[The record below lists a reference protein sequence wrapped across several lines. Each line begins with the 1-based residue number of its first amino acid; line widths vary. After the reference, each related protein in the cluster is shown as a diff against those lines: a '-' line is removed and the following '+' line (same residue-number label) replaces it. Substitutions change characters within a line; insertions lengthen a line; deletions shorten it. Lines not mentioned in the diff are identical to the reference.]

1 MSPRTEEA
9 NARIREEQK
18 GRILEAAKAIF
29 AHKGFS
35 ETKMSDIAAA
45 ANVSY
50 GLAYHY
56 FANKEAIFSNLLQ
69 KALQC
74 TLELILSAQVQPGT
88 PWDRLN
94 WLISQISQGAQ
105 EEPEFEMLILQALTS
120 QGVPQ
125 EMRQFVLQESRLNHE
140 ALKQLIVEGQ
150 AAGEVVAGDP
160 DLLTTT
166 FEWCIQG
173 MVISLSYWR
182 YEVTH
187 LPNTDTVLRMLK
199 A

>member
-1 MSPRTEEA
+1 MSPRTEET

-18 GRILEAAKAIF
+18 ERILEAAKAIF

-56 FANKEAIFSNLLQ
+56 FTNKEAIFTALLHQ
-69 KALQC
+69 ALQGS
-74 TLELILSAQVQPGT
+74 LDLMQRAQVQPGT
-88 PWDRLN
+88 PWDRLR
-94 WLISQISQGAQ
+94 WLTSEIILGAQ
-105 EEPEFEMLILQALTS
+105 DEPEYYMLVLQALTNHA
-120 QGVPQ
+120 VPQ
-125 EMRQFVLQESRLNHE
+125 ETHKMVLQESQLTYE

-160 DLLTTT
+160 DPLTRA

-173 MVISLSYWR
+173 MVFGISYWGLEPAR
-182 YEVTH
+182 
-187 LPNTDTVLRMLK
+187 LPAVESVLRMLK

>member
-1 MSPRTEEA
+1 MSPRTVET

-18 GRILEAAKAIF
+18 EHILEAAKAIF

-56 FANKEAIFSNLLQ
+56 FANKEALFTSLLQ
-69 KALQC
+69 KALQVA
-74 TLELILSAQVQPGT
+74 LELMLRAQVQPGT
-88 PWDRLN
+88 PWDRLR
-94 WLISQISQGAQ
+94 WLTSEILQGAQ
-105 EEPEFEMLILQALTS
+105 EEPEFEMLVFQALTS
-120 QGVPQ
+120 HAVPQ
-125 EMRQFVLQESRLNHE
+125 EMRQVVLQESQLSHE

-150 AAGEVVAGDP
+150 ATGKVVTGDP
-160 DLLTTT
+160 DLLTTA

-173 MVISLSYWR
+173 MVFGISNWG
-182 YEVTH
+182 YEPAR
-187 LPNTDTVLRMLK
+187 LPNVESVLRMLK

>member
-1 MSPRTEEA
+1 MSPRTEET
-9 NARIREEQK
+9 NARIREEQSE
-18 GRILEAAKAIF
+18 RILEAAKAIF

-50 GLAYHY
+50 GLTYHY
-56 FANKEAIFSNLLQ
+56 FANKEAIFSALLQ
-69 KALQC
+69 KALQGA
-74 TLELILSAQVQPGT
+74 LNLMLRAQTQPGS
-88 PWDRLN
+88 PWLRLK
-94 WLISQISQGAQ
+94 WLISQISRGAQ

-120 QGVPQ
+120 QAVPK
-125 EMRQFVLQESRLNHE
+125 EMRQFVLQESRLSHE

-150 AAGEVVAGDP
+150 ATGEVVAGDP

-173 MVISLSYWR
+173 MVFGLSYWR
-182 YEVTH
+182 YEATH
-187 LPNTDTVLRMLK
+187 LPDADAALRILK

>member
-18 GRILEAAKAIF
+18 QRILEAAKAFF

-50 GLAYHY
+50 GLTYHY
-56 FANKEAIFSNLLQ
+56 FTNKEAIFSNLLQ
-69 KALQC
+69 KALQGA
-74 TLELILSAQVQPGT
+74 LELMQRAQVQPGT

-120 QGVPQ
+120 QAVPQ
-125 EMRQFVLQESRLNHE
+125 EMRQFVLQESLLSHE

-150 AAGEVVAGDP
+150 AAEEVVAGDP

-173 MVISLSYWR
+173 MVFGLSYWR
-182 YEVTH
+182 YEATH
-187 LPNTDTVLRMLK
+187 LPNADTVLRMLK

>member
-9 NARIREEQK
+9 NARIRGEQRE
-18 GRILEAAKAIF
+18 RILDAAKAIF

-35 ETKMSDIAAA
+35 ETKMSDIASA

-50 GLAYHY
+50 GLTYHY
-56 FANKEAIFSNLLQ
+56 FANKEAIFSALLE
-69 KALQC
+69 KALQGA
-74 TLELILSAQVQPGT
+74 LALMLHAQAQPGS

-120 QGVPQ
+120 QAVPR
-125 EMRQFVLQESRLNHE
+125 EMRQFVLQESRSSHE
-140 ALKQLIVEGQ
+140 ALKQLIIEGQ

-173 MVISLSYWR
+173 MVFGLSYWH
-182 YEVTH
+182 YEATH
-187 LPNTDTVLRMLK
+187 LPDVNTVLRILK

>member
-1 MSPRTEEA
+1 MSPRTEET

-18 GRILEAAKAIF
+18 ERILEAAKAIF

-45 ANVSY
+45 AKVSY

-56 FANKEAIFSNLLQ
+56 FANKEAIFTTLLQ
-69 KALQC
+69 HALQGA
-74 TLELILSAQVQPGT
+74 LELMQRAQVQPGT

-94 WLISQISQGAQ
+94 WLISQISQGAH
-105 EEPEFEMLILQALTS
+105 EEPEFEMLVLQALTS
-120 QGVPQ
+120 HAVPQ
-125 EMRQFVLQESRLNHE
+125 EMRQMVLQESQLSHE

-150 AAGEVVAGDP
+150 AAGQVVVGDP

-166 FEWCIQG
+166 LEWCIQG
-173 MVISLSYWR
+173 MVFGISYHN
-182 YEVTH
+182 YESTRIPDVESI
-187 LPNTDTVLRMLK
+187 LRMLK